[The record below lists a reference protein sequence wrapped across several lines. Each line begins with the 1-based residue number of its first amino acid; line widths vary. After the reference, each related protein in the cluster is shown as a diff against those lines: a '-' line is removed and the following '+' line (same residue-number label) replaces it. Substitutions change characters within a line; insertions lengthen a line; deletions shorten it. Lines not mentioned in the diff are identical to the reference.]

1 MYVFPADAYRYYYS
15 FDNSLSIVVVAW
27 LFHKS
32 EYFLS
37 FGCTAERN
45 TSLASMFPKWLMWI
59 GPNKQPGIKE
69 IRIQYLFLYERKNVK
84 KTALIHVLVTDCS
97 REFLDKIK

>member
-15 FDNSLSIVVVAW
+15 FENSLSIVVVAW

-37 FGCTAERN
+37 FGCTAEKN
-45 TSLASMFPKWLMWI
+45 TSLASIFPKWLI
-59 GPNKQPGIKE
+59 
-69 IRIQYLFLYERKNVK
+69 
-84 KTALIHVLVTDCS
+84 
-97 REFLDKIK
+97 